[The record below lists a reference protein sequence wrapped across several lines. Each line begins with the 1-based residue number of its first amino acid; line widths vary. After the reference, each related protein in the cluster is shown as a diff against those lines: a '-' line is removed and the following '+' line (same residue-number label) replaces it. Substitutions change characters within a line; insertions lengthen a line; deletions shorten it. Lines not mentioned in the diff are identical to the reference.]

1 MASQGRKDA
10 ALDLMIR
17 ARGILNV
24 DDDAVVSVSEHDCG
38 DPECRGAR
46 TVILIMRPDQPTKA
60 IKINKP
66 LEAVGGRSLRRA
78 CAFSLRE
85 RRAQGAIADEV
96 MVSRMSSSSSTPA

>member
-1 MASQGRKDA
+1 MASGRRKDA

-24 DDDAVVSVSEHDCG
+24 DEDAVVSVSQHDCG

-60 IKINKP
+60 IKINSRSKP
-66 LEAVGGRSLRRA
+66 RRRA
-78 CAFSLRE
+78 ISPTRLRL
-85 RRAQGAIADEV
+85 
-96 MVSRMSSSSSTPA
+96 

>member
-1 MASQGRKDA
+1 MAPFFRNRMAAARRKDA

-17 ARGILNV
+17 ARGILEV
-24 DDDAVVSVSEHDCG
+24 EEDTVVSVSEHDCG

-66 LEAVGGRSLRRA
+66 LEAVTAGDLSHALASLA
-78 CAFSLRE
+78 SV
-85 RRAQGAIADEV
+85 ADAPKV
-96 MVSRMSSSSSTPA
+96 QSRTKR

>member
-1 MASQGRKDA
+1 MALFFRNRMASQGRKDA

-46 TVILIMRPDQPTKA
+46 TVILIMRPDRPTEA

-66 LEAVGGRSLRRA
+66 LEAVTAADLSDALA
-78 CAFSLRE
+78 PLAAVSDAP
-85 RRAQGAIADEV
+85 RAQ
-96 MVSRMSSSSSTPA
+96 SRTK

>member
-38 DPECRGAR
+38 DPECRGVR
-46 TVILIMRPDQPTKA
+46 TVILIMRPDRPTEA

-66 LEAVGGRSLRRA
+66 LEAVTA
-78 CAFSLRE
+78 
-85 RRAQGAIADEV
+85 
-96 MVSRMSSSSSTPA
+96 SRMSSSSSTPA

>member
-1 MASQGRKDA
+1 MAAARRKDA
-10 ALDLMIR
+10 TLDLMIR

-66 LEAVGGRSLRRA
+66 LEAVTAGDLSHALA
-78 CAFSLRE
+78 PLASV
-85 RRAQGAIADEV
+85 ADAPKV
-96 MVSRMSSSSSTPA
+96 QSRTKR